1 MKIRKIVNGKVQW
14 FGIRKSSKIYESP
27 MLDIKSDTDYVEAY
41 KYRIYNLL
49 HIIRGELPD
58 KTYGIKGIWGKKTKE
73 EIDIEVQE
81 ALRRKLNLTVNSYN
95 SIVKSDRTYQCKFTV
110 TTPRGSNISLE
121 VLL

>member
-14 FGIRKSSKIYESP
+14 FGIRKSSKVYESP

-58 KTYGIKGIWGKKTKE
+58 KTYGIKGLFGKKTKE

-95 SIVKSDRTYQCKFTV
+95 SALGIDRTYKCKFTV